1 MKKILF
7 VAVIVIVILY
17 FYVFNG
23 IKFEI
28 INNSTESIYNIKF
41 YTSEKFDV
49 ATFDEI
55 SSEEK
60 RKDFLNMRKNKSD
73 GEYILEFTQKDKLKK
88 INTGYYTNGGALDE
102 KLIFQIEKDT
112 VLVQFK

>member
-28 INNSTESIYNIKF
+28 INNSGESIYNVKF
-41 YTSEKFDV
+41 YTSEKFEV

-55 SSEEK
+55 SSKEK
-60 RKDFLNMRKNKSD
+60 CDDFLNMRKNKID
-73 GEYILEFTQKDKLKK
+73 GEYILEFTQRDKLKK

-102 KLIFQIEKDT
+102 KLIFQVEKDT
-112 VLVQFK
+112 ILVQIK

>member
-28 INNSTESIYNIKF
+28 INNSRESIYNVKF
-41 YTSEKFDV
+41 YTSEKFEV

-60 RKDFLNMRKNKSD
+60 REDFLNMRKNKSD